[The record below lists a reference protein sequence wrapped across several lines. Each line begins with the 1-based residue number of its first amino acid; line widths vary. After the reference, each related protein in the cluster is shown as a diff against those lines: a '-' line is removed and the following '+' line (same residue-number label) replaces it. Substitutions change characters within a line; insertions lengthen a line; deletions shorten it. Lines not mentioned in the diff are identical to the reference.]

1 MQLRGG
7 SPEEAGMLPARIEL
21 TRQRLKQWSEE
32 GVTPALVVLAARR
45 GVIVLHEA
53 LGRLGPSEDSPPV
66 QLDSL
71 FPLASISK
79 VITATAIMI
88 LVDDGLLGLS
98 RRVQEYVP
106 RFVGEGKEHVMV
118 HHLLTHTSG
127 LRDKEVGAHAESKK
141 DKVKI
146 PPPEA
151 NQHAEIHE
159 YLYLESD
166 APLSELPGREMSYS
180 NTGYLLLGEIIRR
193 VSGKGFGDFVTERIF
208 EPLGMHNSFFSV
220 PQHARDRVVRRS
232 ADLPFAAFL
241 DDPSYLERP
250 AAWAGGYSTSMDMAA
265 FCQMFLNH
273 GSYGQARILSPASVS
288 EMTRNQIPNVA
299 STFKE
304 DHEREASRGYG
315 WDVKGAKK
323 PRYHGSLDSPTA
335 FTHQGAGG
343 TSILVDPT
351 FNLVT
356 IYFSVARGVMTSA
369 RYSPQWSMDL
379 FTNMVTAAVVD
390 G

>member
-1 MQLRGG
+1 MQLHAG
-7 SPEEAGMLPARIEL
+7 SPEEAGMLPAQIEL

-66 QLDSL
+66 QLDTL

-79 VITATAIMI
+79 VITATAIMT
-88 LVDDGLLGLS
+88 LVEDGLLGLS

-106 RFVGEGKEHVMV
+106 QFVGEGKEQVMV

-127 LRDKEVGAHAESKK
+127 LRDTVVGAHAESKK
-141 DKVKI
+141 DKVTI
-146 PPPEA
+146 PLPEA
-151 NQHAEIHE
+151 DQHPEIHE

-166 APLSELPGREMSYS
+166 APLSEPPGREMSYS

-193 VSGKGFGDFVTERIF
+193 VSGKGFGHFVTERIF
-208 EPLGMHNSFFSV
+208 EPLGMHDSFFV
-220 PQHARDRVVRRS
+220 PTHARDRVVRRS
-232 ADLPFAAFL
+232 ADLPFAGFL

-250 AAWAGGYSTSMDMAA
+250 AAWAGGYSTALDMAA

-273 GSYGQARILSPASVS
+273 GSYGQARILSPPSVS
-288 EMTRNQIPNVA
+288 EMTRNQIPRVA
-299 STFKE
+299 SKFKE
-304 DHEREASRGYG
+304 DYEIEASRGYG

-323 PRYHGSLDSPTA
+323 PRYHGSLDSPLA

-343 TSILVDPT
+343 TSIVVDPAYD
-351 FNLVT
+351 LVT

-369 RYSPQWSMDL
+369 RYSPEWSMDH